1 MQGLH
6 FFHQCTCAD
15 RNFCT
20 SALAQAEIFAPCSA
34 QGRPVTFSS
43 VRRRDLQFFHQC
55 SYSTRSATF
64 TSLHMQ
70 GRQFFTSAHM
80 RTPIFPLVH
89 MRGQQFLAPVQYIR
103 GQQFFPLVHMRGQQF
118 FAPVQYIRGLQ
129 FFAPV
134 HISLWDSCNF
144 CCSRHSNLT
153 KYKYNYYTIVDVLLH
168 ILQFAVSYWFAK
180 CINNYRG
187 GFDGKT
193 SVSRARE
200 SEFDSNLYLV
210 LKLINPIF
218 CCKYTEHLNALS
230 KVYFSV
236 CFLLI
241 YYTFTCNILSN
252 LSRRGG
258 DAL

>member
-1 MQGLH
+1 M
-6 FFHQCTCAD
+6 
-15 RNFCT
+15 
-20 SALAQAEIFAPCSA
+20 
-34 QGRPVTFSS
+34 
-43 VRRRDLQFFHQC
+43 RRRDLQFFHQC

-64 TSLHMQ
+64 TSVHMQ
-70 GRQFFTSAHM
+70 GWQFFTSAHM
-80 RTPIFPLVH
+80 RTPIF
-89 MRGQQFLAPVQYIR
+89 A
-103 GQQFFPLVHMRGQQF
+103 LVHMRGQQF